1 MCRQKRSASD
11 DVSEAEGASSRQR
24 KGATRP
30 NILVTGTPGVGKTMV
45 SQALAKQLKMEH
57 MGVSQMA
64 ASLGA
69 HEAWDEARAC
79 HVLDEDAVLDAMEPK
94 LGAGGVVVEY
104 HACELFPERWFDLV
118 LVLRARTEVLYDRLK
133 ARDYAEDKLQENL
146 QCEIMQVI
154 LEEARES
161 YANEIVIE
169 LQNETPADLEA
180 TVGRVVAWHQ
190 AWLAQHGH

>member
-1 MCRQKRSASD
+1 MAEESL
-11 DVSEAEGASSRQR
+11 DVIEHHHGA
-24 KGATRP
+24 
-30 NILVTGTPGVGKTMV
+30 
-45 SQALAKQLKMEH
+45 
-57 MGVSQMA
+57 
-64 ASLGA
+64 
-69 HEAWDEARAC
+69 
-79 HVLDEDAVLDAMEPK
+79 